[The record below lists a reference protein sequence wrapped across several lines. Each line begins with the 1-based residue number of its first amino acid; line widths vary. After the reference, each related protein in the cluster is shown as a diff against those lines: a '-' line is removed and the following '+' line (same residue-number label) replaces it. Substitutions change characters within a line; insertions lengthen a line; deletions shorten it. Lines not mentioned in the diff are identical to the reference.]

1 MTPEGRP
8 NRVIT
13 YDMGVCH
20 LLEDSRDGGD
30 LVLIGRSIFRKDEK
44 RPPQTRSPCRRGPGG
59 GINAEGLACPRR
71 PAAGSGM
78 AGPPS
83 WHFMRLSQQET
94 SGDRHL
100 A

>member
-13 YDMGVCH
+13 YDMGICH

-44 RPPQTRSPCRRGPGG
+44 RPLIDEITVPTRARWRDQRGGTSVPAPARRGLGHG
-59 GINAEGLACPRR
+59 R
-71 PAAGSGM
+71 PAVLAFYAAVAAGDF
-78 AGPPS
+78 
-83 WHFMRLSQQET
+83 W
-94 SGDRHL
+94 
-100 A
+100 